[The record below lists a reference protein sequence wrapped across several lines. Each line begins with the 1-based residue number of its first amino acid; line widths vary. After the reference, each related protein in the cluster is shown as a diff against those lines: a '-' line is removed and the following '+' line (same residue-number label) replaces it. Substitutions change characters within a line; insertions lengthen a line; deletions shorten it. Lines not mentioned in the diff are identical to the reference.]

1 MASLLFLKYTKHTP
15 LSGILSKLSLNLKC
29 PFPWCPHTVFESLL
43 KHPLVH
49 CCNLEDFVLQISSV
63 VILTPEMIVLGGG
76 GLCKIFRSWGRSCHE
91 WDYCFYEID
100 LTENTLALSACEY
113 TRKSLGIGRG
123 HSSNHASTLILDL
136 SPELWKLISV

>member
-63 VILTPEMIVLGGG
+63 VILTPEMIVLEGVGAFARYLGLEGGAVM
-76 GLCKIFRSWGRSCHE
+76 
-91 WDYCFYEID
+91 
-100 LTENTLALSACEY
+100 N
-113 TRKSLGIGRG
+113 GII
-123 HSSNHASTLILDL
+123 AFM
-136 SPELWKLISV
+136 K